1 MDKREYTVG
10 EIILGIVFA
19 IWFFASIVA
28 FLLCARTSGWLALAV
43 IGQYF
48 FVFGLVALVNG
59 LKNRD
64 FKPIFLIFLYAGA
77 ATLCGGLIM
86 QYGGEALQEK
96 FKELIPYIALSGF
109 LVVGI
114 LCFCN
119 ALVRNRRN
127 QNCTQ
132 PVKATCISVKRRRSQ
147 TTDFD
152 DVGKHMRYLM
162 CPVFRFY
169 YRGRK
174 YEVSHNTF
182 TRYCEAEEGA
192 VYELYINPDHPR
204 CFREEGEDIRLN
216 GMELTIGVFFTVFS
230 IGVMI
235 LVKVLG

>member
-1 MDKREYTVG
+1 MDKREYTTG
-10 EIILGIVFA
+10 EIILGTVFA

-28 FLLCARTSGWLALAV
+28 FMLCAKTSGWLALAI

-64 FKPIFLIFLYAGA
+64 FKPVFLIFLYAGA

-86 QYGGEALQEK
+86 QYGNEALQKK
-96 FKELIPYIALSGF
+96 FTELIPYIGLSIF
-109 LVVGI
+109 LVVGV
-114 LCFCN
+114 LSFFN

-132 PVKATCISVKRRRSQ
+132 VVKATCISVKTRRSQ
-147 TTDFD
+147 TSDFD
-152 DVGKHMRYLM
+152 NMGKPVRYLS

-174 YEVSHNTF
+174 YEVSHNTY
-182 TRYCEAEEGA
+182 TRYCEAQEGA
-192 VYELYINPDHPR
+192 VYELYINPEHPH
-204 CFREEGEDIRLN
+204 CFREEGEEIRLN
-216 GMELTIGVFFTVFS
+216 GMELTVGVFFTIVS
-230 IGVMI
+230 IAGMI